1 MSMEKLLG
9 PSSGMTVIPS
19 VSLISHKQGLHRAPL
34 GCLPSSSKVVTI
46 AVHSQDAV
54 LGLNVQDGSRILWK
68 AEVQYIA

>member
-1 MSMEKLLG
+1 MNMEKLLG
-9 PSSGMTVIPS
+9 PSSGMTVIPL

-34 GCLPSSSKVVTI
+34 GCLPSGSKVVTI